1 MLPFPLISTL
11 GLRNVPETV
20 APLNDSSHEVPT
32 VASFSAEC
40 ELNACYIHA
49 VRHNAL
55 IPSTGASVEN
65 P

>member
-1 MLPFPLISTL
+1 M